1 MNCWFTLVV
10 YCGSQFLWALAR
22 SSLEDPIFLGSS
34 EVCPER
40 VLLVLDA
47 GILELELGLTVLEF
61 LFKLR

>member
-1 MNCWFTLVV
+1 
-10 YCGSQFLWALAR
+10 
-22 SSLEDPIFLGSS
+22 
-34 EVCPER
+34 VCPER